1 MDMGEEDASSEQPDW
16 DVESR
21 LSDAPS
27 SERYRFATVEEAS
40 NAAESVRF
48 QSEALRVNGDG
59 FAYSLCQE
67 ALAAY
72 DFMVRRCRILETRG
86 PLGDIL
92 AGEDAELPSDV
103 SDSEVAGMLIVVCA
117 DAAAARQASEKGSV
131 HAKGA
136 GAKGNVKGAGGESSG
151 DGGKGAGS
159 AGRR

>member
-1 MDMGEEDASSEQPDW
+1 MDMGDEDANSEQPDW
-16 DVESR
+16 DVDSR

-27 SERYRFATVEEAS
+27 SEHYRFTTLQEAS
-40 NAAESVRF
+40 DGAESVRF

-72 DFMVRRCRILETRG
+72 DFMVRHCRILETRG

-103 SDSEVAGMLIVVCA
+103 SDSDVASMLIVVCT
-117 DAAAARQASEKGSV
+117 DAAAARQASEKGSAKGN
-131 HAKGA
+131 AKGA
-136 GAKGNVKGAGGESSG
+136 GASSSG
-151 DGGKGAGS
+151 SGGKGAGI